1 MEDFN
6 DDKIPSYE
14 ESIQQQ
20 GAFRS
25 ITTSTSADSK
35 SNSYLN
41 PLLNLPFPGQLA
53 GVRSHRISAI
63 IETYISP
70 LLQSQLA
77 SGLYKT
83 TLVLVP
89 SNVTALQQPGP
100 SSSAEES
107 RNRYIDG
114 KSVDDGNSI
123 SKSDDQDEAIV
134 VGFPSSQY
142 VKLVRLHGGENY
154 TLEFWRQQAVITELE
169 SALKGRLEKSGFR
182 IAATSK
188 AKGGEATP
196 VGSPGVRDSTKSKT
210 GFFSRK
216 SRGSS
221 SSQGREEST
230 GPDTAAPTSNWSL
243 IREEALDSDHA
254 RVKVSLQDVCLRV
267 VTEMGLYETRT
278 GKAVVADIEIG
289 A

>member
-6 DDKIPSYE
+6 DDKVPSYE

-20 GAFRS
+20 GAFQS
-25 ITTSTSADSK
+25 VTTSASADSK
-35 SNSYLN
+35 SNSYPN
-41 PLLNLPFPGQLA
+41 PSRNLPFPGQLA
-53 GVRSHRISAI
+53 AVRSHRISAI

-89 SNVTALQQPGP
+89 SNVTALQQPRP

-107 RNRYIDG
+107 RNGYVDG
-114 KSVDDGNSI
+114 KSADDGNSM
-123 SKSDDQDEAIV
+123 SKSDDQDEAVV
-134 VGFPSSQY
+134 VGFPSSQH

-154 TLEFWRQQAVITELE
+154 TLEFWRQEAVITELD
-169 SALKGRLEKSGFR
+169 SALKGQLERSGFR
-182 IAATSK
+182 IAAASK
-188 AKGGEATP
+188 AKGSEATL
-196 VGSPGVRDSTKSKT
+196 VSSPGVRNSKSKT

-216 SRGSS
+216 SRSSS
-221 SSQGREEST
+221 SSQSTGEST
-230 GPDTAAPTSNWSL
+230 GLDTAAPTSNWNL
-243 IREEALDSDHA
+243 VREEALDSDHA

-278 GKAVVADIEIG
+278 GKAVVVDIEIG